1 MRAVRKGEKII
12 STAML
17 YSLLAKLR
25 TVVIIIS
32 VSLTALNLES
42 SEPTKII
49 EKFNH
54 VCS

>member
-1 MRAVRKGEKII
+1 MKNNHH
-12 STAML
+12 
-17 YSLLAKLR
+17 LLNVTKVN

-42 SEPTKII
+42 SEATKII
-49 EKFNH
+49 EKLNH